1 MAESIMKEFIKRL
14 WKGVNGL
21 SAVDFSETGVS
32 FMSELH
38 KGTQEKPEKDVD
50 VHGSTPI
57 HKSQS
62 TSDSSEFKS

>member
-1 MAESIMKEFIKRL
+1 MVESSMKKLLKRL

-21 SAVDFSETGVS
+21 SAVDFFESGIS
-32 FMSELH
+32 FIPELH
-38 KGTQEKPEKDVD
+38 GRTQEKPEKDVD